1 MFNYK
6 IVVSEYCDFYLWY
19 ILCIIATKKK
29 DIWCVLNITKNYCF
43 HQNRATFGGSCVWWT
58 NLVFVIFP
66 FVLYFEFFNISQLT
80 FVEFLI
86 YNRNDF
92 SSLVAE
98 EYLKYFDFED
108 DTLDMALRK
117 FLSQFSLI
125 GETQER
131 ERVLDHFSRRYME
144 CNPRSFNS
152 VGKWSLCLLSPRL
165 IIS

>member
-1 MFNYK
+1 MIFIFDISYA
-6 IVVSEYCDFYLWY
+6 L
-19 ILCIIATKKK
+19 LQKKK
-29 DIWCVLNITKNYCF
+29 RYMMCTEYYQELLF
-43 HQNRATFGGSCVWWT
+43 PSNRATFGGSCVWWT

>member
-1 MFNYK
+1 M
-6 IVVSEYCDFYLWY
+6 
-19 ILCIIATKKK
+19 
-29 DIWCVLNITKNYCF
+29 
-43 HQNRATFGGSCVWWT
+43 
-58 NLVFVIFP
+58 
-66 FVLYFEFFNISQLT
+66 
-80 FVEFLI
+80 
-86 YNRNDF
+86 
-92 SSLVAE
+92 AE

-152 VGKWSLCLLSPRL
+152 VGKWSLGLLSPRL
-165 IIS
+165 NHFVIIYVRELTKVRLVRLRIYQIVVVMNAHFWYILYDLVLFSSIFI

>member
-1 MFNYK
+1 MELYCYPGNLNARVLISPRI
-6 IVVSEYCDFYLWY
+6 IVCNWQHLEA
-19 ILCIIATKKK
+19 I
-29 DIWCVLNITKNYCF
+29 VLNRPILICN
-43 HQNRATFGGSCVWWT
+43 
-58 NLVFVIFP
+58 FP
-66 FVLYFEFFNISQLT
+66 FVMWFEFFNLSRLT
-80 FVEFLI
+80 FLNYFY

-152 VGKWSLCLLSPRL
+152 VGKWSLGLLSPRL
-165 IIS
+165 IIL

>member
-1 MFNYK
+1 MIYPMH
-6 IVVSEYCDFYLWY
+6 YCK
-19 ILCIIATKKK
+19 KKK

-152 VGKWSLCLLSPRL
+152 VGKWNLCLLSPRL
-165 IIS
+165 IIL